1 MASSDG
7 GDDTEH
13 DDPTAILWFIFI
25 ALALG
30 TANRSLFTV
39 INSPVPYTV
48 ALLLI
53 GMCMGVV
60 NTKGGFS
67 EGLQSSLDAFTRIDP
82 HLLLAVFLPALI
94 FESSF
99 SMEWHTLS
107 KVLTKI
113 VILAGPGVLMNM
125 ALTATV
131 LKAFPFQWDWNFS
144 MMVG

>member
-7 GDDTEH
+7 GDDTEY

-39 INSPVPYTV
+39 INSPVPYKV

-53 GMCMGVV
+53 GICMGVV

-94 FESSF
+94 
-99 SMEWHTLS
+99 LS
-107 KVLTKI
+107 LI
-113 VILAGPGVLMNM
+113 HI
-125 ALTATV
+125 
-131 LKAFPFQWDWNFS
+131 
-144 MMVG
+144 